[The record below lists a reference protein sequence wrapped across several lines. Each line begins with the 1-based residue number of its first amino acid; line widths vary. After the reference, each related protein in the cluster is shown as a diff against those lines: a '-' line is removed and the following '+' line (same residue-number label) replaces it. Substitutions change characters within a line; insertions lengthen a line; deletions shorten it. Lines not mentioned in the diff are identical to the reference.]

1 MVDVQCM
8 SKILTDSDVIL
19 MVGGATTRCRPL
31 RAYSLLRTAMDRAR
45 ITPRAYGL
53 YPVLR
58 NVFSHTYSAPDFLR
72 VYRTSISLYG
82 GHSSGHPRG
91 GRMWGSGTIAD

>member
-45 ITPRAYGL
+45 IAPRS
-53 YPVLR
+53 LR
-58 NVFSHTYSAPDFLR
+58 FISGPAKCVFAHILCT
-72 VYRTSISLYG
+72 
-82 GHSSGHPRG
+82 
-91 GRMWGSGTIAD
+91 

>member
-1 MVDVQCM
+1 M

-45 ITPRAYGL
+45 VSRLEPTVYIRSCEMCFRTHTLHLTFSECTGL
-53 YPVLR
+53 
-58 NVFSHTYSAPDFLR
+58 
-72 VYRTSISLYG
+72 LYLYMEDTLVVIQEEAVCG
-82 GHSSGHPRG
+82 ALER
-91 GRMWGSGTIAD
+91 